1 MALREAIFNSIIHKD
16 YTGPHIQM
24 KVYDDRITIWNDGML
39 PDGITVDSLMK
50 EHASRPRNKN
60 IAAVFYRAGF
70 IESWGRGIKKICK
83 AFTEAGLPPP
93 KFDEISNGT
102 RITIERTAAK
112 SIVQGRNVGALNG
125 ALNDPLNDP
134 LKVEIL
140 RLVGECPGVNRTRL
154 ALRTGR
160 NVEAVKRAI
169 AVLVAM
175 KRIERRG
182 SKKTG
187 GYYIVTEAES

>member
-1 MALREAIFNSIIHKD
+1 MR
-16 YTGPHIQM
+16 Y
-24 KVYDDRITIWNDGML
+24 
-39 PDGITVDSLMK
+39 
-50 EHASRPRNKN
+50 
-60 IAAVFYRAGF
+60 
-70 IESWGRGIKKICK
+70 GIKEMCK
-83 AFTEAGLPPP
+83 AFMEAGLPPP